1 MTMKNMANR
10 AKHAWRALKNRLA
23 TRAAILSDRLNP
35 VVDEDR
41 ARQIRAERR
50 WILWA
55 SLMFGNG
62 VVLLCTADGAAAAIR
77 SVIIAAVNAAVAYL
91 SFRNLTA
98 LKAMEFSDKVKK
110 SSNDFERSYEETLL
124 RLAVEHPLLPT
135 PSRRSYES
143 AKRKADRMRRIRG
156 VLSSKLSKFAMSKF
170 TSLASPSRFT
180 LEP

>member
-1 MTMKNMANR
+1 MADR
-10 AKHAWRALKNRLA
+10 AKRAWRALKNRLA

-35 VVDEDR
+35 AEDEDR
-41 ARQIRAERR
+41 ARQIKAERR
-50 WILWA
+50 WILWM
-55 SLMFGNG
+55 SLLFGNG
-62 VVLLCTADGAAAAIR
+62 VVLMCTADSFVAALRSAAI
-77 SVIIAAVNAAVAYL
+77 AALNAAVAYL

-98 LKAMEFSDKVKK
+98 LKAREFSDKVKK
-110 SSNDFERSYEETLL
+110 SSKDFERSYEETLI

-143 AKRKADRMRRIRG
+143 AKRKADRVRRIRG